1 MTTLTVLKARIA
13 DEMARSDIPDLIA
26 NSISS
31 AIAYYQ
37 RKRFYFNELDSVT
50 FSTVDTQA
58 EYTSSD
64 NAYIPYLYDID
75 AITVTVSSNNY
86 EMDQI
91 SPEEW
96 RILYNTTATGQPEC
110 FAYFNQKLRL
120 YPIPNDVW
128 TVRIQAHV
136 RIVAP
141 ATDGEASNV
150 WMIDAE
156 ELIRARAKYDLY
168 CVLGDNKQASMAN
181 AWEQQALI
189 SLNALSNSMMKT
201 GYITPMQF

>member
-136 RIVAP
+136 RIAAP

>member
-1 MTTLTVLKARIA
+1 MTTLTVMKARIA

-26 NSISS
+26 NAISS

-50 FSTVDTQA
+50 FSTVNAQA

-75 AITVTVSSNNY
+75 AVTVTVSSNNY
-86 EMDQI
+86 ELQHI

-96 RILYNTTATGQPEC
+96 RILYTTTSTGQPEC
-110 FAYFNQKLRL
+110 FAYFNRVLRL

-128 TVRIQAHV
+128 TMRIQAHV
-136 RIVAP
+136 RIAAP
-141 ATDGEASNV
+141 ATDGEASNI
-150 WMIDAE
+150 WMTDAE
-156 ELIRARAKYDLY
+156 ELIRARAKYDVY
-168 CVLGDNKQASMAN
+168 SVLGDAPKAAMAS
-181 AWEQQALI
+181 AWERECLI

-201 GYITPMQF
+201 GYIIPMQF